1 MQKAGLAGLAFRL
14 GNHLDTVTVC
24 LIGQYLYYTV
34 VRNASKV
41 LIVLLANIRALLP
54 VFIAPNDDPFGS
66 TANRI
71 CNDAVCCLVD
81 G

>member
-1 MQKAGLAGLAFRL
+1 M
-14 GNHLDTVTVC
+14 
-24 LIGQYLYYTV
+24 
-34 VRNASKV
+34 RNADEV